1 MPKRS
6 FSKLYLPVLFGLGL
20 IPAIGLTAAPT
31 VTATLDDQQKTDD
44 DSDGNLDRGD
54 TLTYEAQL
62 DNAAGGDEAQSV
74 LFEAALDANTTL
86 VPGSVK
92 VTPVAVADS
101 FQSYGGIT
109 LSVSVAN
116 GLLANDF
123 DPKDANLPTNA
134 GMTVVAET
142 VATTE
147 GGSATLFADGSF
159 NYTAPANFTGTDTF
173 SYTANDDDAMT
184 DSGVVSISVDGQI
197 WFVDAAAAAGGDGSQ
212 ALPFND
218 VTSLNGADG
227 VGDVDE
233 SGDIIYFAAGTYS
246 DGLELEADQKVIGS
260 GVALTING
268 DDYVNAGVAPDFG
281 GLFELASNNTIEG
294 FNFNPGTGYSISGN
308 AASGGVITN
317 SSASLSGSAGIVN
330 LQNHSG
336 SFNWDANV
344 SGGTSVSAIAIDG
357 GNANY
362 TVSGDIGLTGGRAI
376 DVQNVTG
383 GSITAT
389 GAMTI
394 NSGSALNLI
403 NNSGNPG
410 FEFADITVTN
420 GSGTAINLVDNGAAT
435 YQFNG
440 DVNLGTTNGAG
451 MVANSGLI
459 SLADAAS
466 FNNLFN
472 TNGGPALDLTNVNI
486 GTMSLDSIA
495 SSNSTS
501 EGLNLTNITGSLE
514 LGNIT
519 VNDAAADAVLLSG
532 GTLAL
537 SNVTGSV
544 VVDNPGLSAVKIE
557 GATLGNI
564 ALGNVSV
571 TNGSASH
578 GVSISDTT
586 NPITLG
592 DYALQQG
599 AQGLL
604 ISNTSGGVT
613 LDSVSLGQTD
623 SLTSG
628 GVAISGNN
636 SGSIDLGTGSIS
648 SASPFTVSG
657 GTATIDYSGAIEQ
670 TASGAALSVA
680 NHGSGTITL
689 DGATIGATSGNGL
702 QFNNASGTYE
712 ISAVTTLNG
721 GDAALDVTN
730 SSGVFNFTDLSI
742 TNPSGSAINVSTASP
757 TVTVLAG
764 TISHNSA
771 NSGVIVSDL
780 TGGTVSLSPAMTLSS
795 SSADAISLTN
805 NSGATISLAG
815 QLNITTTTGKGLI
828 ASGGGTLALGAATNS
843 ITTQTGVPISLNGIN
858 VHNDGVNFSS
868 VATTGTVASDA
879 VSLTSVNNNS
889 VSLGNVTIAGTSG
902 TADGLDV
909 SSSSASLLLD
919 SLTADSIAANAINLN
934 GANGAITIST
944 VNIDG
949 VSGGAVVINNN
960 SNPVTINGGTIAAT
974 TAVTGKI
981 LDVDQGSGNITLAAT
996 MSNSQNHVAEVTN
1009 RTGGTINVS
1018 GQFSDT
1024 GLGISANNNT
1034 AGTLV
1039 FSGTSKVLS
1048 TAGSNA
1054 IVLNSNNSGFVTR
1067 FTNGGLDIDTTT
1079 GSALSAT
1086 SSGVLEVSGA
1096 GNSITT
1102 TSGTA
1107 LTLVNSAISANDVS
1121 FQSISQSG
1129 GTNAITLTN
1138 TGTNGSLVVTGVATT
1153 VGSGGTI
1160 TGLSQEAIRLTDTL
1174 APSFNGLSMSNITRE
1189 AILGVRVN
1197 GISVTNSSVTNAGS
1211 TDADAD
1217 DDVFGFVREGLG
1229 DNGLTGTALFQN
1241 LTIADAHERA
1251 IDIVNEGSGSLDLD
1265 IINVSV
1271 NDNDDTQGEDAIR
1284 IQSEG
1289 TINTDVLVSGG
1300 TFNNLELD
1308 AVAYFAQGTGTN
1320 NVTVTGITT
1329 TNGGGPD
1336 NFPNGGGI
1344 AVVGSNGSTTTFNIN
1359 NNNLSE
1365 VFGEGIQIVGLAGA
1379 NQTLTMNGTI
1389 SGNQMSSMNGD
1400 GIDLDFDGDVAGSST
1415 INTTIDVNNNTIDF
1429 DDDGV
1434 GIDFR
1439 DTAGTGNFTIRNN
1452 TFSVI
1457 AGDDGVT
1464 TDSDDGIFIFSD
1476 DDVSAGAS
1484 TLNVAIQNNSFSGI
1498 DPLDK
1503 NIVVEDIRDAGRSA
1517 CFNMTG
1523 NSLGVIELDLDATG
1537 AGGRVTQASVAAMAT
1552 DNNGS
1557 TVTVIDQ
1564 LPTFNSTQCSSVP
1577 LP

>member
-6 FSKLYLPVLFGLGL
+6 LSKIYLPILLGLGL
-20 IPAIGLTAAPT
+20 IPAIGLTAAPN
-31 VTATLDDQQKTDD
+31 VTATLDDQQKTDG

-54 TLTYEAQL
+54 TLTYEAQIE
-62 DNAAGGDEAQSV
+62 NAAGGDEAQSV
-74 LFEAALDANTTL
+74 LYEATIDANTTL
-86 VPGSVK
+86 VAGSVK

-109 LSVSVAN
+109 LSVSAAN

-123 DPKDANLPTNA
+123 DPKDANAPTNV

-159 NYTAPANFTGTDTF
+159 DYTAPANFTGTDTF

-184 DSGVVSISVDGQI
+184 DTGVVSIAVDGQI

-218 VTSLNGADG
+218 VTSLNGAGG

-233 SGDIIYFAAGTYS
+233 SGDIIYFAAGTYNDS
-246 DGLELEADQKVIGS
+246 LELEADQKVVGA

-281 GLFELASNNTIEG
+281 GSFELASNNTIEG
-294 FNFNPGTGYSISGN
+294 FNFNPSAGYSISGS
-308 AASGGVITN
+308 AAAGGVVTN

-336 SFNWDANV
+336 SFNWNANV
-344 SGGTSVSAIAIDG
+344 SGTTSVSAIAIDG

-362 TVSGDIGLTGGRAI
+362 TVGGNIGLTGGRAI

-383 GSITAT
+383 GSVTASGT
-389 GAMTI
+389 VAI
-394 NSGSALNLI
+394 DAGSAINLI
-403 NNSGNPG
+403 NNSGNPA

-420 GSGTAINLVDNGAAT
+420 GSGTAINLIDNGAAT

-440 DVNLGTTNGAG
+440 DVNVSTSNGAG
-451 MVANSGLI
+451 MVANSGLL

-466 FNNLFN
+466 VNNVFNIS
-472 TNGGPALDLTNVNI
+472 GGPALDLTDVNI
-486 GTMSLDSIA
+486 GTLSLDSIA
-495 SSNSTS
+495 SNSSTS
-501 EGLNLTNITGSLE
+501 EGLNLNNITGSLE

-519 VNDAAADAVLLSG
+519 VNDAAGDAVLLSG
-532 GTLAL
+532 GTLSF

-564 ALGNVSV
+564 ALGNISV
-571 TNGSASH
+571 TNGSAVH
-578 GVSISDTT
+578 GISISDTT
-586 NPITLG
+586 GPVTLG
-592 DYALQQG
+592 DYALEQG

-613 LDSVSLGQTD
+613 LDSVSLGQTT

-648 SASPFTVSG
+648 SASPLTVSG

-670 TASGAALSVA
+670 ATSGAAVSVA

-689 DGATIGATSGNGL
+689 DGATLDATSGSGL
-702 QFNNASGTYE
+702 QFNNASGTYD
-712 ISAVTTLNG
+712 ISAVATLNG

-730 SSGVFNFTDLSI
+730 SSGTFNFADLTI
-742 TNPSGSAINVSTASP
+742 TNPSGTAVNVSTGSP

-764 TISHNSA
+764 TISHSSA
-771 NSGVIVSDL
+771 NVGVSIADL
-780 TGGTVSLSPAMTLSS
+780 TGGTISLAPAMTLSS
-795 SSADAISLTN
+795 STANAISLAN

-815 QLNITTTTGKGLI
+815 QLNISTTTGGGLV

-858 VHNDGVNFSS
+858 VANDGVNFNS

-879 VSLTSVNNNS
+879 VSLTGVNNNS

-902 TADGLDV
+902 TADALDMAN
-909 SSSSASLLLD
+909 SSTTLSLD

-934 GANGAITIST
+934 GANGAVTIST
-944 VNIDG
+944 VDIDG
-949 VSGGAVVINNN
+949 VSGSAVVINNN
-960 SNPVTINGGTIAAT
+960 SNSVIINGGTIAAT

-996 MSNSQNHVAEVTN
+996 ISNSQNYLAEVTN
-1009 RTGGTINVS
+1009 RSGGTINVS
-1018 GQFSDT
+1018 GQFSDS
-1024 GLGISANNNT
+1024 GLGVSANNNT

-1086 SSGVLEVSGA
+1086 SGGILEVSGA

-1102 TSGTA
+1102 TGGTA
-1107 LTLVNSAISANDVS
+1107 LTLVNSPISANDVT

-1138 TGTNGSLVVTGVATT
+1138 TGTNGSLNITGVATT
-1153 VGSGGTI
+1153 AGTGGTI
-1160 TGLSQEAIRLTDTL
+1160 TGLSQEAILLTDTL
-1174 APSFNGLSMSNITRE
+1174 APSFNGLSMSNITLE
-1189 AILGVRVN
+1189 AIKGVRVN
-1197 GISVTNSSVTNAGS
+1197 GISVTNGSFTNVGTTAPE
-1211 TDADAD
+1211 AD
-1217 DDVFGFVREGLG
+1217 DDVFGFNRETFG
-1229 DNGLTGTALFQN
+1229 DNGLTGSALFQN
-1241 LTIADAHERA
+1241 LTIADVHERA

-1289 TINTDVLVSGG
+1289 SINTDVLVSGG

-1320 NVTVTGITT
+1320 NVTVTGITSL
-1329 TNGGGPD
+1329 NGGGPD

-1344 AVVGSNGSTTTFNIN
+1344 AVVGSNGSTTTFDIN

-1365 VFGEGIQIVGLAGA
+1365 VFGEGIQIVGLAGT
-1379 NQTLTMNGTI
+1379 NQTLTMSGTI

-1400 GIDLDFDGDVAGSST
+1400 GIDLDFDGDVAGGST
-1415 INTTIDVNNNTIDF
+1415 INTTIDVNNNTINF

-1439 DTAGTGNFTIRNN
+1439 DAAGTGNFTIRNN
-1452 TFSVI
+1452 TFTVI

-1476 DDVSAGAS
+1476 NDVTAGAA

-1503 NIVVEDIRDAGRSA
+1503 NIVVEDIRDTGRSA

-1523 NSLGVIELDLDATG
+1523 NSVGAIELDFDATG
-1537 AGGRVTQASVAAMAT
+1537 SGGQVTQASIAT
-1552 DNNGS
+1552 ISADNNAS
-1557 TVTVIDQ
+1557 TVTITDQ
-1564 LPTFNSTQCSSVP
+1564 QPTFNSTQCSSVP

>member
-6 FSKLYLPVLFGLGL
+6 FSKLYLPILFGLGL

-44 DSDGNLDRGD
+44 DSDGNVDRGD
-54 TLTYEAQL
+54 TLTYEAQI

-74 LFEAALDANTTL
+74 SFEATLDANTTL
-86 VPGSVK
+86 VPGTVK

-109 LSVSVAN
+109 LSVSAAN
-116 GLLANDF
+116 GLLINDF

-134 GMTVVAET
+134 GMVVVAET

-159 NYTAPANFTGTDTF
+159 EYTAPANYTGTDTF
-173 SYTANDDDAMT
+173 SYTVNDDDAMT

-212 ALPFND
+212 AMPFND
-218 VTSLNGADG
+218 LASLNGAG
-227 VGDVDE
+227 GAGDVDE
-233 SGDIIYFAAGTYS
+233 AGDIIYFAEGTYS
-246 DGLELEADQKVIGS
+246 ESLELEADQKIVGA

-268 DDYVNAGVAPDFG
+268 DDYVNAGVAPDFAG
-281 GLFELASNNTIEG
+281 SFELASNNTIEG
-294 FNFNPGTGYSISGN
+294 FNFNPGSGYSISGS

-344 SGGTSVSAIAIDG
+344 SGTTSVAAIAIDG
-357 GNANY
+357 GNASY
-362 TVSGDIGLTGGRAI
+362 TVNGDIGLSGGRAI

-383 GSITAT
+383 GSVTAT
-389 GAMTI
+389 GAITV
-394 NSGSALNLI
+394 NAGSALNLV
-403 NNSGNPG
+403 NNSGNPA
-410 FEFADITVTN
+410 FEFAAITVSS
-420 GSGTAINLVDNGAAT
+420 GAGTAINLIDNGTAT

-440 DVNLGTTNGAG
+440 DVNVSTSNGAG
-451 MVANSGLI
+451 MVANSGLL

-466 FNNLFN
+466 YNNLFN
-472 TNGGPALDLTNVNI
+472 TNGGPALDLVNVNI
-486 GTMSLDSIA
+486 GNMSLDSIT
-495 SSNSTS
+495 SNNSTS
-501 EGLNLTNITGSLE
+501 EGLNLSNITGSLE

-519 VNDAAADAVLLSG
+519 INDAADDAVLLAG
-532 GTLAL
+532 GTLAF

-544 VVDNPGLSAVKIE
+544 VIDNPGLSAVKIE
-557 GATLGNI
+557 GAALGNI

-571 TNGSASH
+571 TNGAATY
-578 GVSISDTT
+578 GISISDTT
-586 NPITLG
+586 GPVTLG
-592 DYALQQG
+592 DYTLDQG
-599 AQGLL
+599 GQGLL

-613 LDSVSLGQTD
+613 LDSISLGQTT

-636 SGSIDLGTGSIS
+636 SGTIDLGTGAIS

-670 TASGAALSVA
+670 TTSGAAVSVA
-680 NHGSGTITL
+680 NHGAGTITL
-689 DGATIGATSGNGL
+689 DGATIEAASGSGL
-702 QFNNASGTYE
+702 QFNNVSGIYD

-721 GDAALDVTN
+721 GDAALDVIS
-730 SSGVFNFTDLSI
+730 SSGTLNFSDLSI
-742 TNPSGSAINVSTASP
+742 TNPSGTAINVSTGSP

-771 NSGVIVSDL
+771 NVGVNIADL
-780 TGGTVSLSPAMTLSS
+780 TGGTVSLAPGMTLSS
-795 SSADAISLTN
+795 STADAISLTN

-815 QLNITTTTGKGLI
+815 QLNISTTTGGGLV

-843 ITTQTGVPISLNGIN
+843 IATQTGVPISLNGIN
-858 VHNDGVNFSS
+858 VGNDGVNFNS
-868 VATTGTVASDA
+868 VAATGIVAADA
-879 VSLTSVNNNS
+879 VSLTGVSNNS

-902 TADGLDV
+902 TADALDMAN
-909 SSSSASLLLD
+909 SSTTLSLD

-934 GANGAITIST
+934 GSNGAVTISS
-944 VNIDG
+944 VDIDG
-949 VSGGAVVINNN
+949 VGGSALVVNSNNN
-960 SNPVTINGGTIAAT
+960 PVSINGGTIAAT

-981 LDVDQGSGNITLAAT
+981 LDVDQGSGNITLAA
-996 MSNSQNHVAEVTN
+996 SLNNSQSHLAEVTN
-1009 RTGGTINVS
+1009 RIGGTINVS
-1018 GQFSDT
+1018 GQFSDS

-1048 TAGSNA
+1048 TAGSSA
-1054 IVLNSNNSGFVTR
+1054 IVLNNNNNGFVTR
-1067 FTNGGLDIDTTT
+1067 FTNGGLGIDTTS
-1079 GSALSAT
+1079 GAALSAT
-1086 SSGVLEVSGA
+1086 SAGILEVSGA

-1102 TSGTA
+1102 TGGTA
-1107 LTLVNSAISANDVS
+1107 LTLVNSSISANDVT

-1129 GTNAITLTN
+1129 GTNAIILTN
-1138 TGTNGSLVVTGVATT
+1138 TGTNGSLNITGVATT

-1160 TGLSQEAIRLTDTL
+1160 SGLSQEAIRLTDTL
-1174 APSFNGLSMSNITRE
+1174 APSFNGLSMSNITKE

-1197 GISVTNSSVTNAGS
+1197 GISVTNASVTNAGS
-1211 TDADAD
+1211 TDPEAD
-1217 DDVFGFVREGLG
+1217 DDVFGFNRETNG
-1229 DNGLTGTALFQN
+1229 DNGLYGTARFEN
-1241 LTIADAHERA
+1241 ISIAQAHERA

-1271 NDNDDTQGEDAIR
+1271 DDNDDAQGEDAIR

-1289 TINTDVLVSGG
+1289 SINTDVLVSGG
-1300 TFNNLELD
+1300 TFNNIELD
-1308 AVAYFAQGTGTN
+1308 AVAYSAQGTGTN
-1320 NVTVTGITT
+1320 NVTITGITS

-1344 AVVGSNGSTTTFNIN
+1344 AVVGSNGSTTTFDIN

-1365 VFGEGIQIVGLAGA
+1365 VFGEGVQIVGLAGA
-1379 NQTLTMNGTI
+1379 NQTLTISGTI
-1389 SGNQMSSMNGD
+1389 TGNQMSSMNGD
-1400 GIDLDFDGDVAGSST
+1400 GVDLDFDGDINGGST
-1415 INTTIDVNNNTIDF
+1415 INTTIDVNNNTINF

-1439 DTAGTGNFTIRNN
+1439 DSAGTGNFTIRNN
-1452 TFSVI
+1452 IFTVI
-1457 AGDDGVT
+1457 AGDDAVT

-1476 DDVSAGAS
+1476 NDVSAGAS

-1523 NSLGVIELDLDATG
+1523 NSVGAIELDFDATG
-1537 AGGRVTQASVAAMAT
+1537 SGGQVTQASIAAISA
-1552 DNNGS
+1552 DNNDS
-1557 TVTVIDQ
+1557 TVTVTDQ
-1564 LPTFNSTQCSSVP
+1564 QPTFNSTQCSSVQ